1 MFTRESQ
8 PWGERG
14 CRATKHL
21 ARVSKSPANP
31 REGRNPVGLSVA
43 AEARRSRLLFVRFP
57 FVQI

>member
-1 MFTRESQ
+1 MGESQ

-43 AEARRSRLLFVRFP
+43 AEAPSRLLFVRFP
-57 FVQI
+57 FEQI

>member
-1 MFTRESQ
+1 MGESQ

-31 REGRNPVGLSVA
+31 CEGRNPVGLSVA
-43 AEARRSRLLFVRFP
+43 AEAPSRLLFVRFP
-57 FVQI
+57 FEQI

>member
-43 AEARRSRLLFVRFP
+43 AEARSRLLFVRFP
-57 FVQI
+57 FEQI